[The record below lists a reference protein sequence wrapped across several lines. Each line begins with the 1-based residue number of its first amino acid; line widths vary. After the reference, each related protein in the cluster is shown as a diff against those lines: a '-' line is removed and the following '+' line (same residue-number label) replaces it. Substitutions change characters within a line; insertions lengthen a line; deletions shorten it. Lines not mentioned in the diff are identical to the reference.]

1 MIRGKVF
8 NKRISFSMAVF
19 FILSIIMFLSNIIL
33 LRHAEKVTGYKFL
46 KIVIIIVVFVYI
58 IAAVGY
64 IKNAFFEIIDMERK
78 ISVLQ
83 KEYDDKD
90 KSVGRKRK
98 ESMVIMD
105 SIKALLQREA
115 NANMMWKEAEIVAL
129 QNQINPHFL
138 YNTLEMIRGQALVKK
153 DYQIADTTKALADIF
168 RYNISKKGKMVTL
181 KEELDNIEA
190 YMYIQSIRFN
200 NRFSMSLKVDDDVLD
215 LKIPKLIIQPVVEN
229 ALKHGLEKKKGN
241 GKICIEAFRSE
252 DAIFINVNDNGVG
265 MDESTKEKVYQRL
278 QGKNKEDDVK
288 GNSTHVGLENIKER
302 IKMIYGENYG
312 VSFESTAGVG
322 TKVHMVIGIIE

>member
-1 MIRGKVF
+1 
-8 NKRISFSMAVF
+8 MAVF
-19 FILSIIMFLSNIIL
+19 FILSVIMFLSNMFL
-33 LRHAEKVTGYKFL
+33 LEYVEKLTGYKFL

-200 NRFSMSLKVDDDVLD
+200 NRFSMSLKVDDDVFD

-241 GKICIEAFRSE
+241 GKISIEAFRSE